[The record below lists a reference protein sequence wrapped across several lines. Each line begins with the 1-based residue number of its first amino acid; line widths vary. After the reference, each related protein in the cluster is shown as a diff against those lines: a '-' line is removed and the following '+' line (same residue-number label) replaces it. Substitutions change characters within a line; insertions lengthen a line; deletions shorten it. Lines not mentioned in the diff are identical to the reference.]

1 MKIRWFNLIIGA
13 GLAALCSY
21 GLFIINLNELYKL
34 LCITFAI
41 QFFVT
46 FSILISVSIED
57 RSVKYN
63 LNTINF
69 IFMVLFIAA
78 AVVFA
83 RITPFRQNLFI
94 IIQGILSLLYLL
106 VLNSS
111 VQALK
116 KINNKKSK
124 EK

>member
-94 IIQGILSLLYLL
+94 ITQGILSLLYLL